1 MNNFDSILYDLEV
14 ISMIKENGKICF
26 KNGKMSLE
34 PIINNGG
41 IHGFASW
48 ILLSTKRRWTQD
60 SREFSI
66 LAIQNLVLRLEILL
80 SCPLNHSEKIRI
92 SEYCSKSLIGLQN
105 LKCTYKHDAQ
115 SVASL
120 EIIIQKLVLIIQTQ
134 KDL

>member
-1 MNNFDSILYDLEV
+1 MNNVDSILYDLEV

-26 KNGKMSLE
+26 KNGKISLE

-48 ILLSTKRRWTQD
+48 IILSTKRRWTQD

-80 SCPLNHSEKIRI
+80 SCPLNCSEKSRI
-92 SEYCSKSLIGLQN
+92 SEYCNKAIPGLDN
-105 LKCTYKHDAQ
+105 LKYTYKHDAQ
-115 SVASL
+115 SVASI
-120 EIIIQKLVLIIQTQ
+120 EIIIQKFKIIIDAQ
-134 KDL
+134 KD

>member
-26 KNGKMSLE
+26 KNGKISLE

-48 ILLSTKRRWTQD
+48 LLLSTKRRWTQD

-66 LAIQNLVLRLEILL
+66 LAIQNLVLRIEILL
-80 SCPLNHSEKIRI
+80 SCPLHYSEKNRI
-92 SEYCSKSLIGLQN
+92 AEYCSKAVSGLEN
-105 LKCTYKHDAQ
+105 LKYTYKHDAQ

-120 EIIIQKLVLIIQTQ
+120 EIIIQKFSIIIEYQ
-134 KDL
+134 KE

>member
-26 KNGKMSLE
+26 KNGKISLE

-48 ILLSTKRRWTQD
+48 IILSTKRRLTQD

-66 LAIQNLVLRLEILL
+66 LAIQNLVLRLEIIL
-80 SCPLNHSEKIRI
+80 SCPLSHSEKNRI
-92 SEYCSKSLIGLQN
+92 SEYCGKAITGLEN
-105 LKCTYKHDAQ
+105 LKYTYKHDAQ
-115 SVASL
+115 SVACI
-120 EIIIQKLVLIIQTQ
+120 EIIIQKLNLIIQNQ
-134 KDL
+134 KD